1 MKFYL
6 AILIFIVAVAIADQ
20 DDDLW
25 KSYKVSR
32 TISDMDY
39 IDEDNICLLYTVILN
54 AKSFCCWCRRNS
66 VRDISRRKKA
76 LERRNLL
83 KN

>member
-1 MKFYL
+1 MKFFL
-6 AILIFIVAVAIADQ
+6 VILIFIVAVAIADQ

-39 IDEDNICLLYTVILN
+39 IDEDNIWLLCKLLY
-54 AKSFCCWCRRNS
+54 WMRNHF
-66 VRDISRRKKA
+66 VAGVEEIR
-76 LERRNLL
+76 
-83 KN
+83 

>member
-1 MKFYL
+1 MKFFL
-6 AILIFIVAVAIADQ
+6 VILIFIVAVAIADQ

-39 IDEDNICLLYTVILN
+39 IDEDNI
-54 AKSFCCWCRRNS
+54 
-66 VRDISRRKKA
+66 
-76 LERRNLL
+76 
-83 KN
+83 

>member
-39 IDEDNICLLYTVILN
+39 IDEDNI
-54 AKSFCCWCRRNS
+54 
-66 VRDISRRKKA
+66 
-76 LERRNLL
+76 
-83 KN
+83 

>member
-39 IDEDNICLLYTVILN
+39 IDEDNIWLLYTCYIECEIIL
-54 AKSFCCWCRRNS
+54 
-66 VRDISRRKKA
+66 
-76 LERRNLL
+76 LL
-83 KN
+83 V